1 MSETTPYLQ
10 AAGSAVNCAKRYAHL
25 RAQPLASAM
34 GAEIHGVDL
43 AHLDDPTFADLSD
56 ALYRHKMIFVREQHL
71 GFADQENLTA
81 RFGEFG
87 TDAYT
92 PGIPGHPHIQRV
104 LKLADE
110 RAPLI
115 FGGSWHTDSPFLE
128 RPPAISVLYGVD
140 IPPYGGDTLWANS
153 AQALAALSATMQAML
168 RPLRVHMSGRDVL
181 AALHRHAGPDAPVK
195 IASMDVELREQ
206 DLIGGAC
213 HPLIRTHPVTG
224 EQSLYVDETYAVGI
238 EGMSDYEATPLLAFL
253 CAHITQ
259 PLFQCRLRWEPRT
272 VALWD
277 NRLCLHHAFN
287 DHDGFRREMWRTI
300 VAGETPA

>member
-92 PGIPGHPHIQRV
+92 PGIPGHPHI
-104 LKLADE
+104 
-110 RAPLI
+110 
-115 FGGSWHTDSPFLE
+115 
-128 RPPAISVLYGVD
+128 
-140 IPPYGGDTLWANS
+140 
-153 AQALAALSATMQAML
+153 
-168 RPLRVHMSGRDVL
+168 
-181 AALHRHAGPDAPVK
+181 
-195 IASMDVELREQ
+195 
-206 DLIGGAC
+206 
-213 HPLIRTHPVTG
+213 
-224 EQSLYVDETYAVGI
+224 
-238 EGMSDYEATPLLAFL
+238 
-253 CAHITQ
+253 
-259 PLFQCRLRWEPRT
+259 
-272 VALWD
+272 
-277 NRLCLHHAFN
+277 
-287 DHDGFRREMWRTI
+287 
-300 VAGETPA
+300 